1 MKDTTKTTGE
11 FLSDVKELR
20 RRARVHME
28 RGAVTDSYQ
37 ADRKTVLALLNTSLA
52 TELVCVLRYRRHH
65 FMAAGIHAQAVAAEF
80 LEHAKEEQE
89 HADRIARRITQL
101 GGEPDFN
108 PEGLATRSH
117 SEYVEG
123 SSLEE
128 MIREDLVAERVA
140 IESYGEIIRYLGE
153 KDPTTRRL
161 LEEIL
166 AVEEEHAEDLQA
178 LIQNL
183 ATLSPGR
190 TRPHGGSPVRVLRT
204 KVQYARGVPSD

>member
-1 MKDTTKTTGE
+1 MPAFPGCHRVGATWKGEPGMTKGTAQKAGA
-11 FLSDVKELR
+11 FLTDVKELR

-28 RGAVTDSYQ
+28 RGAVTDGYE

-52 TELVCVLRYRRHH
+52 SELVCVLRYRRHH

-80 LEHAKEEQE
+80 LEHATEEQE

-123 SSLEE
+123 SDLVD

-153 KDPTTRRL
+153 NDPTTRRM

-178 LIQNL
+178 LIQK
-183 ATLSPGR
+183 A
-190 TRPHGGSPVRVLRT
+190 
-204 KVQYARGVPSD
+204 

>member
-1 MKDTTKTTGE
+1 MKKGPE
-11 FLSDVKELR
+11 QKAGAFLTDVKELR

-28 RGAVTDSYQ
+28 RGAVTDGYE
-37 ADRKTVLALLNTSLA
+37 ADLKTVLAVLNTSLA
-52 TELVCVLRYRRHH
+52 TELVCVLRYRRHY
-65 FMAAGIHAQAVAAEF
+65 FMATGIHAQAVAAEF
-80 LEHAKEEQE
+80 LEHATEEQE
-89 HADRIARRITQL
+89 HVDRIAHRITQL

-123 SSLEE
+123 SDLVD

-153 KDPTTRRL
+153 NDPTTRRM

-178 LIQNL
+178 LIQK
-183 ATLSPGR
+183 A
-190 TRPHGGSPVRVLRT
+190 
-204 KVQYARGVPSD
+204 